1 MQTFERSV
9 LIVALLILIVTLAV
23 MGIALKQNA
32 GKGPGPAA
40 DCPDF
45 WFSSFYQPCAMSQY
59 GCCEDGVTPAN
70 SDGSNCG
77 SAVDCNTTELGCC
90 ADGFT
95 AKTSKDGANCTAPGQ
110 PMCYNVQ
117 SLPKAPVNGE
127 CKMKNPADFKAQF
140 GNSSLCAKQT
150 WAKRCSISWDG
161 VTNAD
166 NDCNTG

>member
-32 GKGPGPAA
+32 GKGPSPPAQ
-40 DCPDF
+40 CPDF
-45 WFSSFYQPCAMSQY
+45 WFSSFYRPCSMSQY
-59 GCCEDGVTPAN
+59 GCCDDGVTPAN
-70 SDGSNCG
+70 SEGSNCG
-77 SAVDCNTTELGCC
+77 STVDCNTTEMGCC

-95 AKTSKDGANCTAPGQ
+95 AKTSKDGSNCTTPGP

-117 SLPKAPVNGE
+117 SLPKAPVNGD
-127 CKMKNPADFKAQF
+127 CKIKNPADFQAQF
-140 GNSSLCAKQT
+140 GKTSLCSKQK
-150 WAKRCSISWDG
+150 WAKDCGIPWDG

-166 NDCNTG
+166 NDCT

>member
-32 GKGPGPAA
+32 GKGPGPPA

-45 WFSSFYQPCAMSQY
+45 WFSSFYSPCSMSQY
-59 GCCEDGVTPAN
+59 GCCADGVTPAN

-77 SAVDCNTTELGCC
+77 SAVDCNTTTLGCC

-95 AKTSKDGANCTAPGQ
+95 AKTSSDGTNCTAPG
-110 PMCYNVQ
+110 PPKCYNVH
-117 SLPKAPVNGE
+117 SLPKAPVNGD
-127 CKMKNPADFKAQF
+127 CKIKDPVEFTSQF
-140 GNSSLCAKQT
+140 GKSSLCRKQE
-150 WAKRCSISWDG
+150 WAHGCGISWDG
-161 VTNAD
+161 ITNVD
-166 NDCNTG
+166 NDCPV